1 MRSPSVLAPT
11 SHATRGCREALGS
24 RRPLILIALPFA
36 RRWTDQ
42 RQYDFRC
49 DERQE
54 LTVWK
59 EACEK
64 AIAKHWYA

>member
-1 MRSPSVLAPT
+1 MRWALA
-11 SHATRGCREALGS
+11 ALLS
-24 RRPLILIALPFA
+24 LSIA

-49 DERQE
+49 DAKSD
-54 LTVWK
+54 LAVWK

-64 AIAKHWYA
+64 AIANHWYA

>member
-1 MRSPSVLAPT
+1 MRWALAAP
-11 SHATRGCREALGS
+11 LS
-24 RRPLILIALPFA
+24 RSIA

-42 RQYDFRC
+42 RQYDMRC
-49 DERQE
+49 DAKQD
-54 LTVWK
+54 LAVWK